1 MKASTYIFDQLSAQ
15 GVERVF
21 FVPGGG
27 AMYLVDALGQH
38 PDIEAVAMVH
48 EQAAVIAAEYDARMR
63 QGLGVALVTCGP
75 GATNAM
81 TGLAGAWIESS
92 PVLVISGQAKS
103 TDINKPINVR
113 QQGVQGLTIRNVV
126 APITKYAHSF
136 TDVSEVPA
144 SVERAIQSALSG
156 RKGPVWL
163 DVPLDI
169 QSAELTDMRP
179 VSVVSE
185 RQRDD
190 MPELKDA
197 LDLIRKAERPMF
209 VIGHGVRIAGAAEDF
224 RQLSDELQIP
234 ACFTWNAMD
243 LLPAE
248 DVANIG
254 RPGTV
259 GLRAANIALQNCD
272 LMISVGCRLDNIVTS
287 YNKQTFARSAKK
299 LVVDVDKEELKGHGD
314 YADLAICQ
322 DAKIFLRALNDQLS
336 AGDLAMTDEWTAYTT
351 SLKTRFS
358 SAYENRVLSQSDE
371 IGHYELADLFSE
383 ILPPAQDIVI
393 GSSGM
398 AIEIIFSR
406 LANKAGQRLMLTSG
420 LGAMGYGIPAA
431 IGTSFNSAAKGRQT
445 ILIES
450 DGSFWFNCQELNVIK
465 TRQSPIKMFILNNDG
480 YASIRA
486 SGKVHF
492 EGRNFGG
499 EADTGLQLGDICAM
513 AESVGIPARRVSA
526 RDELEA
532 AIKET
537 LAIEGP
543 ALCEIMLNR
552 DEGLF
557 PKVGTVLDPQ
567 GKLVSLP
574 MEDML
579 PLLDLED
586 LQSVMLVPLAEA
598 SLQSRKA

>member
-1 MKASTYIFDQLSAQ
+1 MKASTYIFDQLCAQ

-38 PDIEAVAMVH
+38 PDVEAIAMVH
-48 EQAAVIAAEYDARMR
+48 EQAAVIAAEYDARIR
-63 QGLGVALVTCGP
+63 QGLGVALVTSGP

-103 TDINKPINVR
+103 ADINKPIDVR
-113 QQGVQGLTIRNVV
+113 QQGVQGLSIRNVV
-126 APITKYAHSF
+126 APITKFVHSF
-136 TDVSEVPA
+136 TDVAEVP
-144 SVERAIQSALSG
+144 SCVESAIQSALLG

-169 QSAELTDMRP
+169 QSAELTDTRP
-179 VSVVSE
+179 ISVVSE
-185 RQRDD
+185 PQSDNI
-190 MPELKDA
+190 PELKRA
-197 LDLIRKAERPMF
+197 VDLIRKAERPMF
-209 VIGHGVRIAGAAEDF
+209 VIGHGVRIAGAADDF
-224 RQLSDELQIP
+224 RELAEALQIP

-287 YNKQTFARSAKK
+287 YNKDTFARSAKK
-299 LVVDVDKEELKGHGD
+299 LIVDVDAEELKGHGD

-322 DAKIFLRALNDQLS
+322 DAKAFLRALNDHLR
-336 AGDLAMTDEWTAYTT
+336 AADIAMTDEWTAYTA
-351 SLKTRFS
+351 SLKARFS
-358 SAYENRVLSQSDE
+358 SSYENQVLPQSDE
-371 IGHYELADLFSE
+371 IGHYELADLLSE
-383 ILPPAQDIVI
+383 VLPPSQDIVI

-398 AIEIIFSR
+398 AIEIVFSR
-406 LANKAGQRLMLTSG
+406 LANKIGQRLMLTSG

-431 IGTSFNSAAKGRQT
+431 IGTSFSSAASGRQT

-450 DGSFWFNCQELNVIK
+450 DGSFWFNCQELNVIA
-465 TRQSPIKMFILNNDG
+465 TRQCPIKIFILNNDG

-499 EADTGLQLGDICAM
+499 EAQTGLMLGDICAM

-526 RDELEA
+526 RDDLEV
-532 AIKET
+532 AINET
-537 LAIEGP
+537 LALEGP

-552 DEGLF
+552 NEGLF
-557 PKVGTVLDPQ
+557 PKVGTVLDVD

-598 SLQSRKA
+598 SLNSRKT